1 MGGLTMAAPVGQWHI
16 NANGFKG
23 TLDIT
28 ADPAGHLSGSIN
40 LDGRVTAGPQ
50 GRWNEI
56 AQEVTFHRVRGGN
69 FFQTYTGY
77 LFTTKE
83 PIFAGQGPP
92 EPNPTFRMLAGSFE
106 SLGTPGRPRFGWVAR
121 QNI

>member
-1 MGGLTMAAPVGQWHI
+1 MAAPVGQWHI

-28 ADPAGHLSGSIN
+28 ADAAGHLGGNVNIDIGITDSI
-40 LDGRVTAGPQ
+40 Q
-50 GRWNEI
+50 GTWNET
-56 AQEVTFHRVRGGN
+56 AQEITFHRVRGGN

-77 LFTTKE
+77 FFTTKE
-83 PIFAGQGPP
+83 QIFQGQGPP
-92 EPNPTFRMLAGSFE
+92 EPNPTFRMLTGEFE
-106 SLGTPGRPRFGWVAR
+106 SLGSPGRPRFGWVAR